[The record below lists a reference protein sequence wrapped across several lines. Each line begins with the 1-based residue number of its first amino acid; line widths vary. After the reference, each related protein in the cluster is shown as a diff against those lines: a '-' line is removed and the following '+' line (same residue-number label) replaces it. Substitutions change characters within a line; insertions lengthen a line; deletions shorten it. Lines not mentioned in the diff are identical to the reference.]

1 MLNGTTGNA
10 IFPYICQICPSAQT
24 VNVPKAGIIYNEI
37 KPVACR
43 TAEEIQEK
51 LVSHGWDVY
60 MATGAGGILGY
71 SSPHSPVCHTP
82 IDRLNPPGFDESM
95 AFAIVLGG
103 DGTVL
108 SAFRQIAPYGIPLL
122 AINTGHMGF
131 LTETY
136 VNQLPQAIEA
146 VLAEAYDVEERAM
159 LSVQLFRDDCLLWEA
174 LCLNEM
180 VIHREPLTSMCH
192 FEVKIGR
199 HAPVD
204 IAADGVIIST
214 PTGST
219 AYSLSAGGPVVTPT
233 VPVLQLVPICPHS
246 LASRAL
252 VFADNEPVT
261 LYPAHPTRLVMVVDG
276 NAGCYVLPEDRV
288 RIERSPYNAGFI
300 RLKPPEF
307 FHVLRE
313 KLGWGLPHIAKPTSV
328 ELP

>member
-1 MLNGTTGNA
+1 M
-10 IFPYICQICPSAQT
+10 
-24 VNVPKAGIIYNEI
+24 PKAGIIFNDM
-37 KPVACR
+37 KAAACR
-43 TAEEIQEK
+43 GAEELQDK
-51 LVSHGWDVY
+51 LESYGWDVQV
-60 MATGAGGILGY
+60 ATGMGGLLGY
-71 SSPHSPVCHTP
+71 SGPERPMCHTP
-82 IDRLNPPGFDESM
+82 ISKLVPPGFDEDM

-108 SAFRQIAPYGIPLL
+108 SAFRQVAPCHIPVLTV
-122 AINTGHMGF
+122 NTGHMGF

-136 VNQLPQAIEA
+136 INQLPQALDALLAGDYEIENRSMLA
-146 VLAEAYDVEERAM
+146 VTVYEGETLI
-159 LSVQLFRDDCLLWEA
+159 WEA

-180 VIHREPLTSMCH
+180 ALHREPMTCMCH
-192 FEVKIGR
+192 FEIEVGH

-219 AYSLSAGGPVVTPT
+219 AYALSAGGPVITPG
-233 VPVLQLVPICPHS
+233 VPVLQLIPICPHS

-252 VFADNEPVT
+252 VFAETDPVT
-261 LYPAHPTRLVMVVDG
+261 IYPANPDRLAMVVDG
-276 NAGCYVLPEDRV
+276 NAGCYVAPNDHIRV
-288 RIERSPYNAGFI
+288 ERSPYSAQFI
-300 RLKPPEF
+300 RLRSPEF

>member
-1 MLNGTTGNA
+1 M
-10 IFPYICQICPSAQT
+10 
-24 VNVPKAGIIYNEI
+24 PKAGIIYNDV

-43 TAEEIQEK
+43 AAEEWRDK
-51 LVSHGWDVY
+51 LIGLGWEVAL
-60 MATGAGGILGY
+60 ATGMGGILGY
-71 SSPHSPVCHTP
+71 SDLDKPVCHTTVEQ
-82 IDRLNPPGFDESM
+82 LTPPGFNAEMS
-95 AFAIVLGG
+95 FAVVLGG

-108 SAFRQIAPYGIPLL
+108 SAFRQVASSGIPLL
-122 AINTGHMGF
+122 TVNTGHMGF

-136 VNQLPQAIEA
+136 LNQLPEAIEQVVAGNYQIEERTMVTVQAI
-146 VLAEAYDVEERAM
+146 
-159 LSVQLFRDDCLLWEA
+159 RDNTVVWEA

-180 VIHREPLTSMCH
+180 VLHREPLTCMCH
-192 FEVKIGR
+192 FEIQVGR

-219 AYSLSAGGPVVTPT
+219 AYGLSAGGPVITPD

-252 VFADNEPVT
+252 VFANTEPVT
-261 LYPAHPTRLVMVVDG
+261 IFPANTNRLVMVVDG
-276 NAGCYVLPEDRV
+276 NAGCYVLPEDQV
-288 RIERSPYNAGFI
+288 RIQRSPYSAKFI
-300 RLKPPEF
+300 RINPPEF

>member
-1 MLNGTTGNA
+1 M
-10 IFPYICQICPSAQT
+10 
-24 VNVPKAGIIYNEI
+24 PKAGIIYNDA
-37 KPVACR
+37 KPAACR
-43 TAEEIQEK
+43 SAEELKDK
-51 LVSHGWDVY
+51 LTQQGWEVHL
-60 MATGAGGILGY
+60 ATGVGGILGY
-71 SSPHSPVCHTP
+71 SNPDSPVCHTP
-82 IDRLNPPGFDESM
+82 IDHLNPPGFDHDM

-122 AINTGHMGF
+122 AVNTGHMGF

-136 VNQLPQAIEA
+136 LNQLPQAIDF
-146 VLAEAYDVEERAM
+146 VLANQYEIEERTM
-159 LSVQLFRDDCLLWEA
+159 MRVQVIRDQAVLWEA

-192 FEVKIGR
+192 FEVQIGR

-204 IAADGVIIST
+204 IAADGVIVST

-219 AYSLSAGGPVVTPT
+219 AYSLSAGGPVITPGI
-233 VPVLQLVPICPHS
+233 PVMQLVPICPHS

-252 VFADNEPVT
+252 VFANTEAVT
-261 LYPAHPTRLVMVVDG
+261 IFPAMPNRLVMIVDG
-276 NAGCYVLPEDRV
+276 NAGCYVLPDDQV
-288 RIERSPYNAGFI
+288 RIERSSHPARFI
-300 RLKPPEF
+300 RLQPPEF